1 MTRAASE
8 EGARAT
14 EPQERDGVAPGTNG
28 VCASTTSPSL
38 LGVVGGAAAYEL
50 KLLLT
55 DALAAQVELWA
66 RERLAFD
73 PHADPALENAY
84 RIHTLYLDTEAL
96 DGYRRTPTFARRKFR
111 IRRYGTEPCL
121 FLERKTR
128 SGRRVRKR
136 RTPIMD
142 AELDRV
148 HLPQPDGTWEGS
160 WFQRRLLA
168 RRLQPACQI
177 TYDRV
182 AHVGMENDSPLRLT
196 LDRGIVGARAS
207 AWDVTEPREGKR
219 LLAGQVV
226 LELKYRS
233 TLPALFKRLIHE
245 FRLTPQP
252 VSKYRRCIEAWGEAS
267 P

>member
-1 MTRAASE
+1 MTRAAAE
-8 EGARAT
+8 EAARAN
-14 EPQERDGVAPGTNG
+14 EVHGRDGVEPGTNG
-28 VCASTTSPSL
+28 VCTAAVSPSL

-50 KLLLT
+50 KFLLT
-55 DALAAQVELWA
+55 DSLAAQVEAWA
-66 RERLAFD
+66 QERLAFD
-73 PHADPALENAY
+73 PHADPLLDNAY
-84 RIHTLYLDTEAL
+84 RIHSLYLDTEAL
-96 DGYRRTPTFARRKFR
+96 DGYRRTPSFARRKFR
-111 IRRYGTEPCL
+111 IRRYGTESCL

-128 SGRRVRKR
+128 SGQRVRKR
-136 RTPIMD
+136 RTPIPD
-142 AELDRV
+142 SEFIRVHVAELD
-148 HLPQPDGTWEGS
+148 PAWDGC

-196 LDRGIVGARAS
+196 LDRGILGARAS
-207 AWDVTEPREGKR
+207 AWDVAEPHDGRR

-233 TLPALFKRLIHE
+233 VLPARFKQLIHE
-245 FRLTPQP
+245 FQLTPQP
-252 VSKYRRCIEAWGEAS
+252 VSKYRRCIEAWGTAS